1 MSDDCVCDEWTID
14 GEWNDFKQ
22 AEEEMGWPDV
32 LAGSVSKNQSVYK
45 SYLL

>member
-1 MSDDCVCDEWTID
+1 MSDVCDELTID

-22 AEEEMGWPDV
+22 AEKEMGWPDV
-32 LAGSVSKNQSVYK
+32 LAGSDRKNQSVYK

>member
-1 MSDDCVCDEWTID
+1 MNEWFLCEWTID
-14 GEWNDFKQ
+14 GEGDDFQQ

-32 LAGSVSKNQSVYK
+32 LAGSDRKNQSVYK